1 MGMIVGRRWVYS
13 KVGNA
18 WAYYIS
24 KRSKYKEV
32 VERALYDAA
41 ENRILSSC
49 HDAYKDKNYT
59 IITIKYPFNSAQL
72 EDHIDS
78 KIIEALEH
86 TDCPKHMCKVK
97 KMKGEGECRT
107 KKRQINLRKRSTN

>member
-13 KVGNA
+13 QVGNA

-32 VERALYDAA
+32 VRQALYDASRD
-41 ENRILSSC
+41 RILSYC
-49 HDAYKDKNYT
+49 HDDYNDKKYT
-59 IITIKYPFNSAQL
+59 IITVKYPFNSAPL
-72 EDHIDS
+72 EDRIDS

-86 TDCPKHMCKVK
+86 TDCPRYMCKVK
-97 KMKGEGECRT
+97 IMKGEGECRT
-107 KKRQINLRKRSTN
+107 KRKR

>member
-41 ENRILSSC
+41 RDRILSSC
-49 HDAYKDKNYT
+49 HDTYKDKNYT
-59 IITIKYPFNSAQL
+59 IITIKYPFDSAPL
-72 EDHIDS
+72 EDRIDS
-78 KIIEALEH
+78 KIIEALMH
-86 TDCPKHMCKVK
+86 TNCPQNKCKVK
-97 KMKGEGECRT
+97 MMKGEGECRT
-107 KKRQINLRKRSTN
+107 KRKR